1 VDFAT
6 RVIFILIRFIR
17 VRVDTRR
24 IAFDE
29 VDRDRDRD
37 RDSLFAPRTFIHR
50 FDDVRTRRAVR
61 FRWMT

>member
-29 VDRDRDRD
+29 VDRDRD
-37 RDSLFAPRTFIHR
+37 SLFAPRTFIHR